1 MKIVISM
8 AAAMLIASGA
18 GAMAA
23 ELPTY
28 QAQGFPISPVQVQ
41 LVGAAR
47 VQEQPPLATATPD
60 GSSVTP
66 LQISVLTPRAKRHT
80 AAITEETT
88 TTGSI
93 AR

>member
-1 MKIVISM
+1 MKIVKSIA
-8 AAAMLIASGA
+8 AAAMVVASGA

-28 QAQGFPISPVQVQ
+28 EAAGFPISPVQVQ
-41 LVGAAR
+41 VVGAGR
-47 VQEQPPLATATPD
+47 VQEQPPLTTAM
-60 GSSVTP
+60 SATP
-66 LQISVLTPRAKRHT
+66 LQISVLTPRAKKRT
-80 AAITEETT
+80 AAAVATDVI